1 MVCISEGLWEQQEER
16 RVFRFLKVW
25 RSKGGS
31 KDTGAV
37 WKQACVETNNNVR
50 LSMLGSQGCHLKV
63 G

>member
-37 WKQACVETNNNVR
+37 WKQACVETNNMR
-50 LSMLGSQGCHLKV
+50 LSTLGSQGCHLKV